1 MKTFKVITLGCKAN
15 QYDGQA
21 IVNALESVGLA
32 EVGSGAPADLCVI
45 NTCTVTSVADG
56 KSRRQVKRAVR
67 ENPDARIIVT
77 GCGANNHADDLA
89 ALEGVTHLVPNEE
102 KGRIPQLLGLS
113 DGPVD
118 LKIRRFGR
126 HTRAFLKVQDG
137 CECSCTYC
145 IVPQVRGKVVSR
157 PLDEIEEEARNLVEA
172 GHKEIVLTGIP
183 LGSYGRDLEPR
194 RRLDEIMERLV
205 PLEGL
210 RRIRLSSIEAKD
222 FSERLLDQIAW
233 YPKLC
238 PHFHIPLQSGSD
250 KILARMRRRYRSGD
264 ILSIK
269 ERLNRV
275 LEDVSYTTDVIVGF
289 PGEGEDDFQATMDV
303 CHTVGFSR
311 IHVFPYSDREGTPA
325 AKMPGKVSPEAMA
338 DRSGRLTS
346 LATELAL
353 AYKER
358 FVGKSVEVLA
368 EGQRDPE
375 TGKLAGY
382 TARYVRV
389 LFDGPDRLMNEFI
402 RARVREVR
410 PDAAYGVAD
419 HGVAE

>member
-1 MKTFKVITLGCKAN
+1 MQTFKVVTLGCKAN

-32 EVGSGAPADLCVI
+32 QAGKGVAADLCVI
-45 NTCTVTSVADG
+45 NTCTVTNVADG

-67 ENPDARIIVT
+67 ENPGAQVIVT
-77 GCGANNHADDLA
+77 GCGANNLADELA
-89 ALEGVTHLVPNEE
+89 SIKGVTRVVPNED
-102 KGRIPQLLGLS
+102 KVRIAQLLGLAE
-113 DGPVD
+113 GPMD
-118 LKIRRFGR
+118 LKIRCFGQ

-157 PLDEIEEEARNLVEA
+157 SLDEIEEEARALVEA
-172 GHKEIVLTGIP
+172 GHREIVLTGIH

-194 RRLDEIMERLV
+194 RQVDEIMERLI

-210 RRIRLSSIEAKD
+210 RRVRLSSIEAKD
-222 FSERLLDQIAW
+222 FSERLLDQIAR

-264 ILSIK
+264 ILAIRD
-269 ERLNRV
+269 RLNDA
-275 LEDVSYTTDVIVGF
+275 LENVSYTTDVIVGF

-303 CHTVGFSR
+303 CRSVGFSR

-325 AKMPGKVSPEAMA
+325 AKMPGKVTPDVMT
-338 DRSGRLTS
+338 DRSERLTL

-353 AYKER
+353 AYKQK
-358 FVGKSVEVLA
+358 FAGGVVEVLT
-368 EGQRDPE
+368 EGPRDAE
-375 TGKLAGY
+375 TGELAGY
-382 TARYVRV
+382 TDRYIRV
-389 LFDGPDRLMNEFI
+389 LFDGPDDLMNEFVKV
-402 RARVREVR
+402 RVEEVR
-410 PDAAYGVAD
+410 PDVVCGAA
-419 HGVAE
+419 E